1 MTEESGMAIDPVCY
15 AEVDEETASHVV
27 THKGQKYYFCTAS
40 CRKKFEEKPEKYT
53 KLGPISRID
62 PGMTC

>member
-1 MTEESGMAIDPVCY
+1 MAIDPVCY
-15 AEVDEETASHVV
+15 AEVDEEKATQK
-27 THKGQKYYFCTAS
+27 TTYKGETYYLSTPS
-40 CRKKFEEKPEKYT
+40 CRKKFEEKPEKSP